1 MAQDFRFGIDIETSV
16 SNNEEAI
23 RALGVLKKE
32 MADIAEG
39 VKINVSEDDIQ
50 KAKVQIDAL
59 EKTIDELKIS
69 GGDFQTV
76 FSRNLQAVQSELK
89 ETTKVAKQTTK
100 QMDQLSKAANDSG
113 FANISK
119 TARIATRDIQGTSS
133 QIDNLKQNLQQGI
146 GQTLA
151 FGAINAVSGAVSD
164 TIKKVSQLDT
174 ILTDISIVSG
184 KTAGEMKN
192 YRDYAGEAA
201 DALGTMGSRYLEASL
216 IYEQQG
222 GLASYYA
229 KDLAEATVIA
239 ANISR
244 ESTSQMSEYLTATI
258 NGFDLLTEKGTD
270 AGIYITD
277 VLSKL
282 GAASGSDL
290 AEVATG
296 LTRTANTARDVGF
309 EFEEISSMI
318 ATVSEVTRRTPETI
332 GNAFKSML
340 TTFTQ
345 LREGSEE
352 ELNAFTNKVEEAFKL
367 GGIDNIS
374 VFDNGNLRD
383 ASDIFKDIASQW
395 TTMNTEQQ
403 SLVAESVA
411 GKYQAETFRAFMNNQ
426 ERYQDLLGQAY
437 NAAGTAAQQQAV
449 YLDSIQAK
457 TDQLSNQW
465 EILSSSLIN
474 SDMFKGVL
482 EDAGNLLKII
492 NAQESSIMT
501 LAVAITPLVG
511 IFGQLFGSRFVGEA
525 VQSSQIS
532 KLNKQILEDAEMLRQ
547 KHGEVG
553 EEIYRQVAGG
563 QELNKVMSSLGK
575 EAGQNF
581 KELVE
586 EADKLDAKIKELSL
600 SDEAFGALIDER
612 TQKLALT
619 GGTDGLQG
627 AEATARVEREVQTLS
642 KSSNIDQLQAEKAL
656 QEEIKGI
663 IEVASNT
670 SRAGSENRRVALET
684 IMGLEKENLMI
695 DSENLK
701 IIEQTTVKIKQLE
714 DFSKTLAPRNKR
726 RKAAEKEI
734 LELQKQLNE
743 ETHKALVT
751 QKEIVT
757 SKEAEIRAE
766 KEAIKAAAQRKVV
779 ADHLNAERGRV
790 GEYQATAELNKD
802 AQQGYL
808 TAVDKTKFAQKATE
822 MLSFGYSTLVPI
834 IASFNAVQ
842 KEQISVQDGVISSLQ
857 SVGSMLM
864 FMPGPWGKVVGL
876 VSLGLSALV
885 GKFDLFKSKVESAK
899 DVNEELT
906 RSFLSLQESSTSA
919 LGSVKDIEGVY
930 RQFEGVDAVSF
941 LNSPDSL
948 TEDVAAYVEMSEK
961 LASIRPDLVKYY
973 DEEGRAI
980 IDLSESYDQLL
991 SKQKEAVM
999 QSFGVLAGGRESF
1012 LIEYSTQI
1020 EDTRNK
1026 LNELTKEASETQKAL
1041 KIAQENKDSQKISEN
1056 LSALSE
1062 INLKITEAQSTMNK
1076 VGELANSNILQPFFS
1091 ANETLEKINSE
1102 LGISSDV
1109 LKEFSS
1115 NFIDA
1120 SSLTGLI
1127 QGGDSESANAVLNN
1141 LDLVYEKYYEIVR
1154 VSGEEKGN
1162 QFLEGIKNSSGLAKT
1177 ALFEVQESV
1186 DDLLKSLADKE
1197 DATAW
1202 VENLAIE
1209 NISNLGKV
1217 NPENLAEIDKLQAKI
1232 DKMKEPLGDMGV
1244 DEIGYALDEVN
1255 PSINALNEKIREL
1268 KGLEDF
1274 DYSNN
1279 LEKITDGFEKASQ
1292 SAQGFESSMAEIGKQ
1307 EVSIESL
1314 KDILENGI
1322 NDTNLEKLAEY
1333 APEIAK
1339 GVKEGTLSAD
1349 QAMSALVDTQN
1360 AAITGMMMNNEAF
1373 YEDWKTRNSDQVNFA
1388 LEAYGIDLQGASTL
1402 AEAKLLL
1409 ENATMAQLRML
1420 ASERVEN
1427 AIKADKIEQD
1437 SAKVKFS
1444 NLITFSGIWED
1455 STLTTIEK
1463 IKLMFLNIG
1472 DEISNFFTGAVKSVE
1487 LAINDMNQTLYDNSP
1502 DFMKKFLWGETTPEQ
1517 GREEIEK
1524 RYADQNANSADRA
1537 YAKIQEERKAEQE
1550 EKEKLIQ
1557 SILDGNEFGG
1567 NTDLFKGDAEKYI
1580 SSGFSGLNFPGL
1592 ENSSTSTKGEGTGSE
1607 KEKEEEK
1614 DVENLRLTLN
1624 QYYKLE
1630 NALKRVNDQYDLL
1643 SKKKDAAYGEDKLK
1657 LMTQEQELLVK
1668 QSKLLKESMAAL
1680 SQEQADSR
1688 RNLSSYGFQFDG
1700 QGEIKN
1706 LNQRLTAIQNAA
1718 NKKTGV
1724 AKEAAIAEAQA
1735 LQEEASRYSEVT
1747 FNLIPDKKKAIE
1759 EAKQAFSKIAK
1770 EKVEYAVQ
1778 IKIDKYD
1785 MQREILGVVTEMQDT
1800 FETLDEKMGYTGK
1813 QAQVA
1818 LNEVALL
1825 QKAMQEVR
1833 NNPALTDSDREEML
1847 QKYQTDLLSAVGEA
1861 RSAYT
1866 ELDSIQKDFISQ
1878 TIEKISEVSEGYE
1891 RIISKSETMIN
1902 KLKELYG
1909 TDNFGQLEKIYD
1921 TQALAIES
1929 QLVHLQKNQ
1938 AALIKYR
1945 DTLDKTTEA
1954 WKEANEE
1961 IVSMGESIDEQ
1972 LIAKIDLLKAKFDD
1986 FSNSLFSTFENLFGT
2001 WGFEGASADFDD
2013 LLNKTEQYMNTYEK
2027 MTTIGSK
2034 IKSINE
2040 EIAKTNDPT
2049 KAAALARYRDEEL
2062 VALMQQEQVS
2072 KDEYER
2078 ALKLYDIKQK
2088 ELAIQERERAGR
2100 VAQLVR
2106 DENGNMSY
2114 QYVRQ
2119 ESEDLGKEIDEL
2131 NDAKNDLY
2139 EFDSEKVREASKK
2152 IFDIIKD
2159 YQSKLKELETKGLS
2173 ADEYKRELD
2182 KLLSGTKAEIDA
2194 QQAIVNKWMQ
2204 NVGKDGFSNIIDL
2217 FGQGVVSP
2225 EDLGVS
2231 EKVMSQI
2238 MEGLQNGS
2246 LTYQDILIGNYDKFA
2261 KAIGMSSAEVEK
2273 IMGQIMGVVLG
2284 DNKVITDSLLDASNK
2299 WTSTADKNVS
2309 ELGQA
2314 YKKYMTEADRVLSQ
2328 YNKTTGNLNV
2338 LLDRTNQSSK
2348 NVTNSIKKQTDSMV
2362 RTKAETDRV
2371 SSSVKGLEK
2380 MLIGTGNG
2388 GLFGSMVQIK
2398 NEQNQKLQPSLK
2410 TTTGLT
2416 GGLSSSVN
2424 IAAGKY
2430 KYMGEKAEEARKRV
2444 VAYSD
2449 KQTKQGVT
2457 DLKTAG
2463 SAADKNKSSF
2473 DSWKK
2478 SIDKTKT
2485 SINDLIKTLSPLP
2498 GMENFLGKNSSSA
2511 KRDVRLGLLNPDTG
2525 IKGFDTG
2532 GYTGTW
2538 TDSTN
2543 NATGRMAVLHEK
2555 ELVLNQYDTSNL
2567 LEAVKLQR
2575 NLTKSLQNAKLSA
2588 TSTINKVNETINNNS
2603 NTSISQPVVINADF
2617 PNVQSQSA
2625 IEGAFEGLLGKA
2637 STYIGKKV

>member
-151 FGAINAVSGAVSD
+151 FGAINAISGAVSD
-164 TIKKVSQLDT
+164 TIKNVSQLDT

-184 KTAGEMKN
+184 KTADEMKN

-501 LAVAITPLVG
+501 LAVAVTPLVG
-511 IFGQLFGSRFVGEA
+511 VFGQLFGSRFVGEA

-532 KLNKQILEDAEMLRQ
+532 KLNKQILEDAEILRQ

-553 EEIYRQVAGG
+553 EEIYRQVTGG

-600 SDEAFGALIDER
+600 SDEAFEALIDER

-627 AEATARVEREVQTLS
+627 AEATARVEKEVQTLA
-642 KSSNIDQLQAEKAL
+642 KSSNINQLQAEKAL

-670 SRAGSENRRVALET
+670 SKAGSENRRAALET
-684 IMGLEKENLMI
+684 IIGLEKENLMI
-695 DSENLK
+695 DSESLK
-701 IIEQTTVKIKQLE
+701 IIEQTTAKIKQKE
-714 DFSKTLAPRNKR
+714 DFIKPLAARNKA

-734 LELQKQLNE
+734 LELQKKLNE
-743 ETHKALVT
+743 ETHKALIT
-751 QKEIVT
+751 QKQIVK
-757 SKEAEIRAE
+757 SKETEVHAE

-779 ADHLNAERGRV
+779 ADHLNVERSKV
-790 GEYQATAELNKD
+790 SEYQATADLNKD

-808 TAVDKTKFAQKATE
+808 KAVDKTEFAKKATQT
-822 MLSFGYSTLVPI
+822 LSFGYSTLVPI

-864 FMPGPWGKVVGL
+864 FLPGPWGKVVGL
-876 VSLGLSALV
+876 VSLGLSGLV
-885 GKFDLFKSKVESAK
+885 DKFDLFKSKVESAK
-899 DVNEELT
+899 EVNEELT
-906 RSFLSLQESSTSA
+906 RSFLSLQESSSSA
-919 LGSVKDIEGVY
+919 LGSVKDIEDVY
-930 RQFEGVDAVSF
+930 RQFEGANAVSF
-941 LNSPDSL
+941 LNNPESL
-948 TEDVAAYVEMSEK
+948 TEDISAYVEMSEK

-980 IDLSESYDQLL
+980 LDLSENYDQLL
-991 SKQKEAVM
+991 SKQKEAVA

-1012 LIEYSTQI
+1012 LTEYSAQI
-1020 EDTRNK
+1020 EDTRKK
-1026 LNELTKEASETQKAL
+1026 LSELTEEASEAQKAL
-1041 KIAQENKDSQKISEN
+1041 KKAQENKDSEKISEN

-1062 INLKITEAQSTMNK
+1062 VNLKITEAQSTMNK

-1127 QGGDSESANAVLNN
+1127 QGGDSESVNVILNN

-1154 VSGEEKGN
+1154 LSGEEKGN
-1162 QFLEGIKNSSGLAKT
+1162 QFLEGIENSSGLAKT
-1177 ALFEVQESV
+1177 AMFEVQESV
-1186 DDLLKSLADKE
+1186 DDLLKSFADRK

-1209 NISNLGKV
+1209 NVSNVWKL
-1217 NPENLAEIDKLQAKI
+1217 NHLANLKEVEKLQAEIDKAEESARETKNPKAGHAEGVSASI
-1232 DKMKEPLGDMGV
+1232 D
-1244 DEIGYALDEVN
+1244 
-1255 PSINALNEKIREL
+1255 ALNEKIREL

-1349 QAMSALVDTQN
+1349 HAVSALVDTQN

-1373 YEDWKTRNSDQVNFA
+1373 YEDWKVRNSDQVSFA
-1388 LEAYGIDLQGASTL
+1388 QENYDIDLQGASTL

-1409 ENATMAQLRML
+1409 EDATMGQLRML
-1420 ASERVEN
+1420 AYEKVEN
-1427 AIKADKIEQD
+1427 AINADKIEQD
-1437 SAKVKFS
+1437 SAKVKFA
-1444 NLITFSGIWED
+1444 NLITLGGIWED
-1455 STLTTIEK
+1455 STLTTGEK
-1463 IKLMFLNIG
+1463 IKLIFLNIA
-1472 DEISNFFTGAVKSVE
+1472 DEISNFFTGIVRSFE
-1487 LAINDMNQTLYDNSP
+1487 LTLNDMNQTLYDNSP
-1502 DFMKKFLWGETTPEQ
+1502 DLMKEFLWGETTPEE

-1524 RYADQNANSADRA
+1524 RYADQNQNANSADKA
-1537 YAKIQEERKAEQE
+1537 YAKILEERKAEQE
-1550 EKEKLIQ
+1550 EREKLIQ

-1580 SSGFSGLNFPGL
+1580 FSGLSGLTFPEVGD
-1592 ENSSTSTKGEGTGSE
+1592 SSTDITKGEGTGSE
-1607 KEKEEEK
+1607 KEQ
-1614 DVENLRLTLN
+1614 DVENLRLELN
-1624 QYYKLE
+1624 QYYKIE
-1630 NALKRVNDQYDLL
+1630 NALKRINDQYDLL
-1643 SKKKDAAYGEDKLK
+1643 NKKKDAAYGEDKLK

-1668 QSKLLKESMAAL
+1668 QSKLLKENMAAL

-1759 EAKQAFSKIAK
+1759 EAKQTFSKIAK

-1861 RSAYT
+1861 RGAYA

-1891 RIISKSETMIN
+1891 RIISKSDTMIN

-2013 LLNKTEQYMNTYEK
+2013 LLNKTDQYMSIYEK

-2049 KAAALARYRDEEL
+2049 KAAALAKYRDEEL

-2139 EFDSEKVREASKK
+2139 EFDSGKVREASKK

-2204 NVGKDGFSNIIDL
+2204 NVGKDGFSSIIDL

-2225 EDLGVS
+2225 EGLGVS
-2231 EKVMSQI
+2231 EKAMSQI

-2246 LTYQDILIGNYDKFA
+2246 LTYQDILAGNYDKFA
-2261 KAIGMSSAEVEK
+2261 KTIGMSSAEVEK
-2273 IMGQIMGVVLG
+2273 IMNQIMGVVLG

-2314 YKKYMTEADRVLSQ
+2314 YKKYMTEADRVLNQ
-2328 YNKTTGNLNV
+2328 YNKTTGNLNA
-2338 LLDRTNQSSK
+2338 LLDKTNQSSK

-2362 RTKAETDRV
+2362 RTKTETDRV

-2410 TTTGLT
+2410 TTASLT

-2511 KRDVRLGLLNPDTG
+2511 KKDVRLGLLNPDTG

>member
-1 MAQDFRFGIDIETSV
+1 M
-16 SNNEEAI
+16 
-23 RALGVLKKE
+23 
-32 MADIAEG
+32 
-39 VKINVSEDDIQ
+39 
-50 KAKVQIDAL
+50 
-59 EKTIDELKIS
+59 
-69 GGDFQTV
+69 
-76 FSRNLQAVQSELK
+76 
-89 ETTKVAKQTTK
+89 
-100 QMDQLSKAANDSG
+100 
-113 FANISK
+113 
-119 TARIATRDIQGTSS
+119 
-133 QIDNLKQNLQQGI
+133 
-146 GQTLA
+146 
-151 FGAINAVSGAVSD
+151 
-164 TIKKVSQLDT
+164 
-174 ILTDISIVSG
+174 
-184 KTAGEMKN
+184 
-192 YRDYAGEAA
+192 
-201 DALGTMGSRYLEASL
+201 
-216 IYEQQG
+216 
-222 GLASYYA
+222 
-229 KDLAEATVIA
+229 
-239 ANISR
+239 
-244 ESTSQMSEYLTATI
+244 
-258 NGFDLLTEKGTD
+258 
-270 AGIYITD
+270 
-277 VLSKL
+277 
-282 GAASGSDL
+282 
-290 AEVATG
+290 
-296 LTRTANTARDVGF
+296 
-309 EFEEISSMI
+309 
-318 ATVSEVTRRTPETI
+318 
-332 GNAFKSML
+332 
-340 TTFTQ
+340 
-345 LREGSEE
+345 
-352 ELNAFTNKVEEAFKL
+352 
-367 GGIDNIS
+367 
-374 VFDNGNLRD
+374 
-383 ASDIFKDIASQW
+383 
-395 TTMNTEQQ
+395 
-403 SLVAESVA
+403 
-411 GKYQAETFRAFMNNQ
+411 
-426 ERYQDLLGQAY
+426 
-437 NAAGTAAQQQAV
+437 
-449 YLDSIQAK
+449 
-457 TDQLSNQW
+457 
-465 EILSSSLIN
+465 
-474 SDMFKGVL
+474 
-482 EDAGNLLKII
+482 
-492 NAQESSIMT
+492 
-501 LAVAITPLVG
+501 
-511 IFGQLFGSRFVGEA
+511 
-525 VQSSQIS
+525 
-532 KLNKQILEDAEMLRQ
+532 
-547 KHGEVG
+547 
-553 EEIYRQVAGG
+553 
-563 QELNKVMSSLGK
+563 
-575 EAGQNF
+575 
-581 KELVE
+581 
-586 EADKLDAKIKELSL
+586 
-600 SDEAFGALIDER
+600 
-612 TQKLALT
+612 
-619 GGTDGLQG
+619 
-627 AEATARVEREVQTLS
+627 
-642 KSSNIDQLQAEKAL
+642 
-656 QEEIKGI
+656 
-663 IEVASNT
+663 
-670 SRAGSENRRVALET
+670 
-684 IMGLEKENLMI
+684 
-695 DSENLK
+695 
-701 IIEQTTVKIKQLE
+701 
-714 DFSKTLAPRNKR
+714 
-726 RKAAEKEI
+726 
-734 LELQKQLNE
+734 
-743 ETHKALVT
+743 
-751 QKEIVT
+751 
-757 SKEAEIRAE
+757 
-766 KEAIKAAAQRKVV
+766 
-779 ADHLNAERGRV
+779 
-790 GEYQATAELNKD
+790 
-802 AQQGYL
+802 
-808 TAVDKTKFAQKATE
+808 
-822 MLSFGYSTLVPI
+822 
-834 IASFNAVQ
+834 
-842 KEQISVQDGVISSLQ
+842 
-857 SVGSMLM
+857 
-864 FMPGPWGKVVGL
+864 
-876 VSLGLSALV
+876 
-885 GKFDLFKSKVESAK
+885 
-899 DVNEELT
+899 
-906 RSFLSLQESSTSA
+906 
-919 LGSVKDIEGVY
+919 
-930 RQFEGVDAVSF
+930 
-941 LNSPDSL
+941 
-948 TEDVAAYVEMSEK
+948 
-961 LASIRPDLVKYY
+961 
-973 DEEGRAI
+973 
-980 IDLSESYDQLL
+980 
-991 SKQKEAVM
+991 
-999 QSFGVLAGGRESF
+999 
-1012 LIEYSTQI
+1012 
-1020 EDTRNK
+1020 
-1026 LNELTKEASETQKAL
+1026 
-1041 KIAQENKDSQKISEN
+1041 
-1056 LSALSE
+1056 
-1062 INLKITEAQSTMNK
+1062 
-1076 VGELANSNILQPFFS
+1076 
-1091 ANETLEKINSE
+1091 
-1102 LGISSDV
+1102 
-1109 LKEFSS
+1109 
-1115 NFIDA
+1115 
-1120 SSLTGLI
+1120 
-1127 QGGDSESANAVLNN
+1127 
-1141 LDLVYEKYYEIVR
+1141 
-1154 VSGEEKGN
+1154 
-1162 QFLEGIKNSSGLAKT
+1162 
-1177 ALFEVQESV
+1177 

-1197 DATAW
+1197 DTTAW

-1217 NPENLAEIDKLQAKI
+1217 NPENLAEIDKLQDRI
-1232 DKMKEPLGDMGV
+1232 DKMKELAGEMGP
-1244 DEIGYALDEVN
+1244 ETRYAEAAYA
-1255 PSINALNEKIREL
+1255 SIDDLNEKIREL

-1373 YEDWKTRNSDQVNFA
+1373 YEDWKTRNSDQVGFA
-1388 LEAYGIDLQGASTL
+1388 LENYGIDLQGASTL

-1409 ENATMAQLRML
+1409 EDATMAQLRVL

-1444 NLITFSGIWED
+1444 NLITFNDIWQD
-1455 STLTTIEK
+1455 STLGVMDK
-1463 IKLMFLNIG
+1463 IKLTFLDLWDTIT
-1472 DEISNFFTGAVKSVE
+1472 NFFMSMDKQVDE
-1487 LAINDMNQTLYDNSP
+1487 LIYNIDTKLY
-1502 DFMKKFLWGETTPEQ
+1502 
-1517 GREEIEK
+1517 
-1524 RYADQNANSADRA
+1524 NSAPKWMQKLWDVIPGAESPEEHRARLDEKYSESNLSTTADKA
-1537 YAKIQEERKAEQE
+1537 YAKIQEQRKAEQE

-1567 NTDLFKGDAEKYI
+1567 NTDLFKGNAEKYI

-1592 ENSSTSTKGEGTGSE
+1592 ENSSTSTKGESTGSE

-1668 QSKLLKESMAAL
+1668 QSKLLKENMAAL
-1680 SQEQADSR
+1680 SQEQADSK
-1688 RNLSSYGFQFDG
+1688 RNLSSYGFQFDS

-1861 RSAYT
+1861 RSAYA

-1891 RIISKSETMIN
+1891 RIISKSDTMIN

-1954 WKEANEE
+1954 WKEANKE

-2114 QYVRQ
+2114 EYVRQ

-2182 KLLSGTKAEIDA
+2182 KLLAGTKAEIDA

-2231 EKVMSQI
+2231 EKVMNQI

-2246 LTYQDILIGNYDKFA
+2246 LTYQDILAGNYDKFA
-2261 KAIGMSSAEVEK
+2261 KTIGMSSAEVEK
-2273 IMGQIMGVVLG
+2273 IMNQIMGVVLG

-2444 VAYSD
+2444 VAYSN

-2498 GMENFLGKNSSSA
+2498 GMENFLGKKSSPA
-2511 KRDVRLGLLNPDTG
+2511 KKDVRLGLLNPDTG
-2525 IKGFDTG
+2525 IKGAQFDTG

-2538 TDSTN
+2538 TNSTN

>member
-119 TARIATRDIQGTSS
+119 TARIATRDIQGASS

-151 FGAINAVSGAVSD
+151 FGAINAISGAVSD
-164 TIKKVSQLDT
+164 TIKNVSQLDT

-184 KTAGEMKN
+184 KTADEMKN

-403 SLVAESVA
+403 ALVAESVA

-465 EILSSSLIN
+465 EILSSSLID

-501 LAVAITPLVG
+501 LAVAVTPLVG
-511 IFGQLFGSRFVGEA
+511 VFGQLFGSRFVGEA

-553 EEIYRQVAGG
+553 EEIYRQVTGG

-586 EADKLDAKIKELSL
+586 EADKLDVKIKELSL
-600 SDEAFGALIDER
+600 SDEAFEALIDER

-627 AEATARVEREVQTLS
+627 AEATARVEKEVQTLA
-642 KSSNIDQLQAEKAL
+642 KSSNINQLQAEKAL

-670 SRAGSENRRVALET
+670 SKAGSENRRAALET
-684 IMGLEKENLMI
+684 IIGLEKENLMI
-695 DSENLK
+695 DSESLK
-701 IIEQTTVKIKQLE
+701 IIEQTTAKIKQKE
-714 DFSKTLAPRNKR
+714 DFIKPLAARNKA

-734 LELQKQLNE
+734 LELQKKLNE

-751 QKEIVT
+751 QKQIVK
-757 SKEAEIRAE
+757 SKEAEVHAE

-779 ADHLNAERGRV
+779 ADHLNVERSKV
-790 GEYQATAELNKD
+790 SEYQATADLNKD

-808 TAVDKTKFAQKATE
+808 KAVDKTEFAKKATQT
-822 MLSFGYSTLVPI
+822 LSFGYSTLVPI

-864 FMPGPWGKVVGL
+864 FLPGPWGKVVGL
-876 VSLGLSALV
+876 VSLGLSGLV
-885 GKFDLFKSKVESAK
+885 DKFDLFKSKVESAK
-899 DVNEELT
+899 EVNEELT
-906 RSFLSLQESSTSA
+906 RSFLSLQESSSSA
-919 LGSVKDIEGVY
+919 LGSVKDIEDVY
-930 RQFEGVDAVSF
+930 RQFEGANAVSF
-941 LNSPDSL
+941 LNNPESL
-948 TEDVAAYVEMSEK
+948 TEDISAYVEMSEK

-980 IDLSESYDQLL
+980 LDLSENYDQLL
-991 SKQKEAVM
+991 SKQKEAVA

-1012 LIEYSTQI
+1012 LTEYSAQI
-1020 EDTRNK
+1020 EDSRNK

-1041 KIAQENKDSQKISEN
+1041 KTAQENKDSQKISEN

-1091 ANETLEKINSE
+1091 ANEILGKINSE
-1102 LGISSDV
+1102 LGVSSDV

-1127 QGGDSESANAVLNN
+1127 QGGESESVNAVLDN
-1141 LDLVYEKYYEIVR
+1141 LDLIYQKYYEIVR

-1162 QFLEGIKNSSGLAKT
+1162 QFLEGVKNSSGLAKT

-1217 NPENLAEIDKLQAKI
+1217 NPENLAEIDKLQAKV

-1322 NDTNLEKLAEY
+1322 NDTNLEKLTEY

-1373 YEDWKTRNSDQVNFA
+1373 YEDWKVRNSDQVNFA

-1402 AEAKLLL
+1402 TEAKLLL

-1444 NLITFSGIWED
+1444 NLITFSDVWQD
-1455 STLTTIEK
+1455 STLTVVEK
-1463 IKLMFLNIG
+1463 IRLTFLNIG
-1472 DEISNFFTGAVKSVE
+1472 DEIANFFTGIVRSFE
-1487 LAINDMNQTLYDNSP
+1487 TTLNDMNQKLYDKSP
-1502 DFMKKFLWGETTPEQ
+1502 DWMKKLWKVSPEEQ
-1517 GREEIEK
+1517 RERIDKQYSKE
-1524 RYADQNANSADRA
+1524 NSANSADRE
-1537 YAKIQEERKAEQE
+1537 YSRIQEQRKAEQE
-1550 EKEKLIQ
+1550 EREKLIQ

-1580 SSGFSGLNFPGL
+1580 FSGLSGL
-1592 ENSSTSTKGEGTGSE
+1592 TIPEIEDSSTDTTKGEGAGNE
-1607 KEKEEEK
+1607 KEQ
-1614 DVENLRLTLN
+1614 DVENLRLELN
-1624 QYYKLE
+1624 QYYKIE
-1630 NALKRVNDQYDLL
+1630 NALKRINDQYDLL
-1643 SKKKDAAYGEDKLK
+1643 NKKKDATYGEDKLK

-1668 QSKLLKESMAAL
+1668 QSKLLKENMAAL

-1759 EAKQAFSKIAK
+1759 DAKQTFSKIAK

-1891 RIISKSETMIN
+1891 RIISKSDTMIN

-1961 IVSMGESIDEQ
+1961 IISMGESIDEQ

-2013 LLNKTEQYMNTYEK
+2013 LLNKTDQYMSIYEK

-2049 KAAALARYRDEEL
+2049 KAAALAKYRDEEL

-2119 ESEDLGKEIDEL
+2119 ETEDLGKEIDEL

-2139 EFDSEKVREASKK
+2139 EFDSGKVREASKK

-2204 NVGKDGFSNIIDL
+2204 NVGKDGFSSIIDL

-2225 EDLGVS
+2225 EGLGVS
-2231 EKVMSQI
+2231 EKAMSQI

-2246 LTYQDILIGNYDKFA
+2246 LTYQDILAGNYDKFA
-2261 KAIGMSSAEVEK
+2261 KTIGMSSAEVEK
-2273 IMGQIMGVVLG
+2273 IMNQIMGVVLG

-2314 YKKYMTEADRVLSQ
+2314 YKKYMTEADRVLGQ
-2328 YNKTTGNLNV
+2328 YNKTTGNLNA
-2338 LLDRTNQSSK
+2338 LLDKTNQSSK

-2362 RTKAETDRV
+2362 RTKTETDKV

-2410 TTTGLT
+2410 TTASLT

-2511 KRDVRLGLLNPDTG
+2511 KKDVRLGLLNPDTG